1 VKLRGNCCV
10 QSKLFPAKEKFDWR
24 LFDHDIHL
32 ADKGERLGITED
44 GVDSAAYIAKMR
56 KYVWMATAV
65 FFVLTQF
72 VWPLLTLP
80 AGAVWSLTSRK
91 HHVRPCK
98 PALCRGVWS
107 LGLILSHCIC
117 MMIFV

>member
-1 VKLRGNCCV
+1 M

-32 ADKGERLGITED
+32 ADKGERLGITD
-44 GVDSAAYIAKMR
+44 SGVDSAAYIAKMR

-80 AGAVWSLTSRK
+80 AGAVWSLPYFT
-91 HHVRPCK
+91 
-98 PALCRGVWS
+98 
-107 LGLILSHCIC
+107 
-117 MMIFV
+117 